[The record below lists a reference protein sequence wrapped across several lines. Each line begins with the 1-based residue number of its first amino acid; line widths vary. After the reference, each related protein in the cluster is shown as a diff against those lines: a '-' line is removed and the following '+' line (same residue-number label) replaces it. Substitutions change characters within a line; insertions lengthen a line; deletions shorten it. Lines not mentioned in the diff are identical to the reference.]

1 MDLENIRDSTT
12 VFNLLLIKRYILQ
25 IATNTLDI
33 FYAFLNNPAD
43 F

>member
-25 IATNTLDI
+25 IATNTSDI